1 MAQIP
6 SGLQALMQASQVLQQ
21 EASPVAPGP
30 QGPQPT
36 VASRIVQQI
45 EQAPSMQMM
54 GEQAGIAGAIQNQQ
68 VARNQ
73 QMAQD
78 PRAVAQMAAQMLG
91 IAQNPVDMQ
100 FKEGGIIGF
109 AEGDPVVDPDV
120 EQFEDRQKI
129 DQIKDAV
136 GQFGETAFAAFKD
149 VMPIEFLIRAAQ
161 EMGIA
166 GGRLARAFG
175 ADIPRKTGPGMF
187 PNLAQLERERAAKAG
202 PEATKMFPSLA
213 GQRITIP
220 EDLDLSTPVPLKPQ
234 NVATVGVGGE
244 EAVAAPLKT
253 PDTMTLEQMLP
264 PGVFSGREIPVV
276 TEQTQPQIVRADETV
291 DTRAADKIAGI
302 AQALQRPLT
311 SPQATIRSLPDIM
324 QEARGQVSPEYKEA
338 VKTVQQKQ
346 QEELALRQARPD
358 LEKEAAEALTRA
370 DTERKRLLELKRS
383 TDTFNRL
390 NALFTSLYTRGNEVE
405 AAEKAMMAREEGAI
419 AAQLAHDQAII
430 KLKEAKEARKL
441 GDAEKATAFAKDALN
456 HHQTEMNIIN
466 KMADMSAK
474 LEGDRATAATA
485 ERKIE
490 SSERLGV
497 AQLLSDATTKL
508 EQARIR
514 AADAKE
520 RNALRMKDAED
531 EVERKK
537 LADKNRE
544 ITSVQNFIKDLTS
557 QLAGLETKYG
567 AITKLPAAMQ
577 KQPEFAEQAA
587 RFNSDRQRLESQIQQ
602 AERRLNT
609 LLGNEAPVRSAP
621 SGPRQLYD
629 ASGNPI
635 R

>member
-1 MAQIP
+1 MMAQIP

-36 VASRIVQQI
+36 VASRIAQQI

-120 EQFEDRQKI
+120 EQFEDRQI
-129 DQIKDAV
+129 VDQIKNVLRSSGEGAV
-136 GQFGETAFAAFKD
+136 AAMKDLYPPKLFVQAIQELGE
-149 VMPIEFLIRAAQ
+149 
-161 EMGIA
+161 A
-166 GGRLARAFG
+166 GGRFARAFG
-175 ADIPRKTGPGMF
+175 MDIPKYTAPPAVPNIEAFFKKQDGPRGTTMRG
-187 PNLAQLERERAAKAG
+187 E
-202 PEATKMFPSLA
+202 TM
-213 GQRITIP
+213 TIP
-220 EDLDLSTPVPLKPQ
+220 ETLDLSQPRQPAA
-234 NVATVGVGGE
+234 ATVGGE
-244 EAVAAPLKT
+244 DMPGTPAPVS
-253 PDTMTLEQMLP
+253 MTTEQMMP
-264 PGVFSGREIPVV
+264 PGAFSGRESPAAQVAGQ
-276 TEQTQPQIVRADETV
+276 EPQIVRADETV

-302 AQALQRPLT
+302 AQALQKPLT

-441 GDAEKATAFAKDALN
+441 GDAEKATAFAKDALS

-466 KMADMSAK
+466 KMAEMSAK

-485 ERKIE
+485 ERRIE
-490 SSERLGV
+490 SAERLGV
-497 AQLLSDATTKL
+497 AQILSDATTKL

-520 RNALRMKDAED
+520 RNALRIKEAQD

-544 ITSVQNFIKDLTS
+544 ITSVQNFIKDLSS

-602 AERRLNT
+602 AERRLST
-609 LLGNEAPVRSAP
+609 LLGDEAPIRSAP
-621 SGPRQLYD
+621 SGPRQRYD

>member
-1 MAQIP
+1 
-6 SGLQALMQASQVLQQ
+6 
-21 EASPVAPGP
+21 
-30 QGPQPT
+30 
-36 VASRIVQQI
+36 
-45 EQAPSMQMM
+45 MQMM

-120 EQFEDRQKI
+120 EQFEDRQI
-129 DQIKDAV
+129 VDQIKNVLRSSGEGAVAAMKDLYPPKLFVQALQELGEVGSRAARAV
-136 GQFGETAFAAFKD
+136 GIDVPKYTAPPIAPNIESFFRQQYGPRGTTMRGET
-149 VMPIEFLIRAAQ
+149 M
-161 EMGIA
+161 
-166 GGRLARAFG
+166 
-175 ADIPRKTGPGMF
+175 
-187 PNLAQLERERAAKAG
+187 
-202 PEATKMFPSLA
+202 
-213 GQRITIP
+213 TIP
-220 EDLDLSTPVPLKPQ
+220 ETLDLSQPRQPAA
-234 NVATVGVGGE
+234 ATVGGE
-244 EAVAAPLKT
+244 DMPGTPAPVAMT
-253 PDTMTLEQMLP
+253 PEQMMP
-264 PGVFSGREIPVV
+264 PGVFSGREAPAVQAV
-276 TEQTQPQIVRADETV
+276 GQEPQIVRADETV

-466 KMADMSAK
+466 KMAEMSAK

-485 ERKIE
+485 ERRIE
-490 SSERLGV
+490 SAERLGV
-497 AQLLSDATTKL
+497 AQILSDATTKL

>member
-1 MAQIP
+1 MMAQIP

-36 VASRIVQQI
+36 VASRIAQQI

-91 IAQNPVDMQ
+91 IAQNPMNMQ
-100 FKEGGIIGF
+100 FREGGIIGF
-109 AEGDPVVDPDV
+109 AEGDMISDPNIPTPYTETKPEV
-120 EQFEDRQKI
+120 SEEMLRQMTLPELQRYNRTGEVPPRLLPAPPERPMTAEQMM
-129 DQIKDAV
+129 
-136 GQFGETAFAAFKD
+136 FG
-149 VMPIEFLIRAAQ
+149 
-161 EMGIA
+161 G
-166 GGRLARAFG
+166 
-175 ADIPRKTGPGMF
+175 
-187 PNLAQLERERAAKAG
+187 LEREA
-202 PEATKMFPSLA
+202 PEAMSF
-213 GQRITIP
+213 
-220 EDLDLSTPVPLKPQ
+220 
-234 NVATVGVGGE
+234 
-244 EAVAAPLKT
+244 
-253 PDTMTLEQMLP
+253 EQMIP
-264 PGVFSGREIPVV
+264 PGLGARPVV
-276 TEQTQPQIVRADETV
+276 PVQATQMPTTEKEPQIVRADETV

-311 SPQATIRSLPDIM
+311 SPPATIRSLPDIM
-324 QEARGQVSPEYKEA
+324 QEARGQLPPELRESFRN
-338 VKTVQQKQ
+338 VQERQK
-346 QEELALRQARPD
+346 EELALRQARPD

-383 TDTFNRL
+383 SDTFTRL
-390 NALFTSLYTRGNEVE
+390 NALFSSLYTRGNEVE
-405 AAEKAMMAREEGAI
+405 AADKAMMAREEGAI

-441 GDAEKATAFAKDALN
+441 GDAEKATAFAKEALSFY
-456 HHQTEMNIIN
+456 QTEQGIIN

-485 ERKIE
+485 ERRIE
-490 SSERLGV
+490 SAERLGV
-497 AQLLSDATTKL
+497 AQILSDATTKL

-520 RNALRMKDAED
+520 RNALRIKEAED
-531 EVERKK
+531 EAERKK
-537 LADKNRE
+537 LVDKNRE
-544 ITSVQNFIKDLTS
+544 ITSVQNFIKDLSS

-602 AERRLNT
+602 AERRLST